1 LFCCWRRKR
10 SNEKFAFLQA
20 RIWVWRPS
28 FLMAPPPPLCSLT
41 QVALME
47 GEQTRPRYAK
57 SLCPLNS
64 ALAPKPCRSSPE
76 IGSRK
81 EVKNERPSKH
91 ARNQRSGNKCLSDCE
106 VSRTST
112 RIKREFELHSS
123 TRREQRGSLSRGA
136 GRSITCSGFA
146 LLLQRKKCYCV

>member
-1 LFCCWRRKR
+1 MYYLFLPGPDLGMVPA
-10 SNEKFAFLQA
+10 NF
-20 RIWVWRPS
+20 
-28 FLMAPPPPLCSLT
+28 MAPPSVLT
-41 QVALME
+41 DTSSFME

-76 IGSRK
+76 MRSRK

-91 ARNQRSGNKCLSDCE
+91 AQNQRSGNSCLSDCE

-112 RIKREFELHSS
+112 RIKREFELESS
-123 TRREQRGSLSRGA
+123 TQKKSKEAPLQEELGVVSRALCLPRR
-136 GRSITCSGFA
+136 GRNVIAC
-146 LLLQRKKCYCV
+146 